1 MTMHAS
7 KPTIS
12 NKSRARI
19 APLEPGDRLTR
30 DEFERRY
37 AAMPEL
43 KKAELIEGVVYMAPA
58 VRWDSHGRPHADF
71 MAWLGVYRAA
81 TTGVVVGD
89 NSSIRLDLDNEPQ
102 PDAAMIIEPSAGG
115 QAKLTDDGYVEGAP
129 EFVAEIA
136 GSSVSIDMNDKLQ
149 AYLRNGAREYVVW
162 RVYDE
167 AIDYFI
173 LREGKYVPLT
183 SSDGIVRSEVF
194 PGLWLDV
201 TALLRGDMATVLR
214 ILQQGLGTPEH
225 TEFVKRLESKRRA
238 SGGH

>member
-1 MTMHAS
+1 
-7 KPTIS
+7 
-12 NKSRARI
+12 
-19 APLEPGDRLTR
+19 
-30 DEFERRY
+30 
-37 AAMPEL
+37 
-43 KKAELIEGVVYMAPA
+43 
-58 VRWDSHGRPHADF
+58 
-71 MAWLGVYRAA
+71 
-81 TTGVVVGD
+81 
-89 NSSIRLDLDNEPQ
+89 
-102 PDAAMIIEPSAGG
+102 MIIEPSAGG